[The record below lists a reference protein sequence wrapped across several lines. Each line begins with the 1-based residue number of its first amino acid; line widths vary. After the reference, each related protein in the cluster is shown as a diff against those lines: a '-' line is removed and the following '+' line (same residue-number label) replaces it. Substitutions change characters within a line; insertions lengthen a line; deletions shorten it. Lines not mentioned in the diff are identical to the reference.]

1 MDREAF
7 EVKFRPIAD
16 VFYNVLGE
24 LMVLDYDANRLSPMY
39 MDELHEAYDKLM
51 GMKIDGIDMENEV
64 FNKIV
69 SKDTGTFC
77 GWWNRLAELVA
88 LYESDKFF
96 GKDPKREAEIARIKA
111 EMKAR
116 EEAGVIT
123 APMNSMT
130 GRSNW

>member
-16 VFYNVLGE
+16 VLYNVLGE
-24 LMVLDYDANRLSPMY
+24 LMVLDYDANKLNPMY
-39 MDELHEAYDKLM
+39 VDELHEAHDRLM
-51 GMKIDGIDMENEV
+51 AMRIIGIDMDAEIFGKV
-64 FNKIV
+64 K
-69 SKDTGTFC
+69 SKDTGTFS

-88 LYESDKFF
+88 LYESNEYF
-96 GKDPKREAEIARIKA
+96 GKDPKREAKIARIKA

-123 APMNSMT
+123 VPMNSMT
-130 GRSNW
+130 GRSNR